1 MRLLLETGWK
11 RAIAL
16 NSWGFVA
23 VMATASTASAQDRA
37 VVVSVD
43 GGTCVTQAALRD
55 AVVVR
60 GGKISDDAVVRL
72 RVKVDA
78 PREGNV
84 SVEVAGQGAH
94 GALAERRFV
103 ASSCRDALDA
113 LGLVVALAA
122 DDDAA
127 EDRAPSI
134 ESPVAPAT
142 APERDAAK
150 EAPAPAA
157 DGKLGPPTTFALRA
171 GAIGTTFGE
180 GQLGARLSGSLEWK
194 RMLLPWIEAAATI
207 TFPHTIDGGGGGAD
221 ARWITARLAAAP
233 VGFQIGDAW
242 RLSLFGAFDVGA
254 LGVSGSGPARVES
267 RSRTWLAVA
276 AGARMRW
283 DLGPRF
289 FAGLDAAAV
298 VPLVRDEFVFVNG
311 GSAYRVP
318 GIGAET
324 AIFAGVHFP

>member
-1 MRLLLETGWK
+1 MRLLLENRWK

-16 NSWGFVA
+16 NFGVFAA
-23 VMATASTASAQDRA
+23 VMATASTSSAQDRA

-84 SVEVAGQGAH
+84 SVEVAGQGTH

-113 LGLVVALAA
+113 LGLVIALAA

-127 EDRAPSI
+127 EPPSI
-134 ESPVAPAT
+134 ESPVAPAS

-157 DGKLGPPTTFALRA
+157 DGKPGAPTTFALRA

-194 RMLLPWIEAAATI
+194 RTLLPWIEAAATI

-221 ARWITARLAAAP
+221 ARWLTARLAAAP

-242 RLSLFGAFDVGA
+242 RLSLFGAFDVGS
-254 LGVSGSGPARVES
+254 LGVSGSGPTRVES
-267 RSRTWLAVA
+267 KSRTWLAVA

-283 DLGPRF
+283 DVGPRF
-289 FAGLDAAAV
+289 FAGLDVAAV